1 MTAKQD
7 PLVVRALL
15 RPFDPFLTDDSV
27 FEIVV
32 NRPQEVLVERRD
44 GWIAYP
50 FPELTFEALASLGKA
65 VATWSHQTISDAR
78 PLLSATLPAGERI
91 QIVFPP
97 AVGAGTVSITL
108 RKPSSKTFTLDQ
120 LDTFGLFNDVRTI
133 VQCNPAD
140 ETLID
145 LHRRGNWSEF
155 LRQAVRARKNIVIS
169 GATGSGKT
177 TLSKALIAHIPLDER
192 VITVEDT
199 PELEIPQT
207 NAVRL
212 FYSKG
217 GQGVAKIVPTELLES
232 CMRMRP
238 DRILLQE
245 LRDGTAFDYIVNVNS
260 GHPGSITTVHADSA
274 LLAIERLTLLVKQS
288 EAGRDLARD
297 DVRALLT
304 TMVDVVVQCH
314 KVAGRF
320 RVTEIDFAPA
330 RMWGASAIAEDAPS
344 TVATRKPGL
353 AA

>member
-1 MTAKQD
+1 MTARQD

-44 GWIAYP
+44 GWVAHA
-50 FPELTFEALASLGKA
+50 FPELTFDALASLGRA
-65 VATWSHQTISDAR
+65 AAAWSQQTISDAH

-108 RKPSSKTFTLDQ
+108 RKPSSKTFTLDE
-120 LDTFGLFNDVRTI
+120 LGTFGLFDDVRA
-133 VQCNPAD
+133 VAEFNPAD
-140 ETLID
+140 EKLIA
-145 LHRRGNWSEF
+145 LHRSGDWLEF

-192 VITVEDT
+192 IITVEDT

-217 GQGVAKIVPTELLES
+217 GQGVAKIGSTQLLES

-304 TMVDVVVQCH
+304 TMIDVVVQCH

-330 RMWGASAIAEDAPS
+330 RMREANAAGGDARS
-344 TVATRKPGL
+344 TVSARNAGL